1 MLAATAWPTSESCQQ
16 PYYLACA
23 SEQQVCERLLIPVLG
38 TNVGGYN
45 AAPGDSTNSSRA
57 LIMGSA
63 NDPELVVWEKRVSLP
78 WGLGRSSDSPLG
90 TAVSHEG

>member
-1 MLAATAWPTSESCQQ
+1 MCWQ
-16 PYYLACA
+16 PRPGPRQRA
-23 SEQQVCERLLIPVLG
+23 EQQVCERLLIPVLG

-57 LIMGSA
+57 LIVGSA
-63 NDPELVVWEKRVSLP
+63 KDPELVVWEKRVSLP

-90 TAVSHEG
+90 TVVSH